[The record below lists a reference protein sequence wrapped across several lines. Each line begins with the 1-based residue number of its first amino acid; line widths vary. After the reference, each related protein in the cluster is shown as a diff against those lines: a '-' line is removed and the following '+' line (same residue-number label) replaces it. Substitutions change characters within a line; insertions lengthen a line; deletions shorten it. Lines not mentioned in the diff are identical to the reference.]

1 MSATELVRLVR
12 DGDIATLLFN
22 DPDRRNAMTRAMG
35 EAFRDH
41 VADLCRDDALR
52 AVVISGSGRAFSA
65 GGDLEML
72 ERQAEAGAAAPG
84 KAWRG
89 IRDEMSGFYRLF
101 LSVRD
106 LPCPSIAAIQGAAVG
121 AGLCVALGCD
131 LRYVAAD
138 AQLGL
143 NFAKLGVHPG
153 MAATWTLPRLVGSA
167 QAAELLYTGRLI
179 DGAEAHRIGLAN
191 RVLPS
196 AEVLAAAQQ
205 TAREVA
211 GNAPIAVRA
220 IKRALQ
226 RSEAAS
232 LEDQLQ
238 FEASEQARTF
248 ETGDAREGIAA
259 IRERRPPRFGG
270 R

>member
-22 DPDRRNAMTRAMG
+22 DPEHRNAMTRAMG

-41 VADLCRDDALR
+41 VADLCRDDSLR
-52 AVVISGSGRAFSA
+52 AVVISGNGRAFSA
-65 GGDLEML
+65 GGDLDML

-89 IRDEMSGFYRLF
+89 IRDEMSSFYRLF
-101 LSVRD
+101 LAVRD

-131 LRYVAAD
+131 LRYVASE

-153 MAATWTLPRLVGSA
+153 MAATWTLPRLIGSA
-167 QAAELLYTGRLI
+167 QAAELLFTGRLI
-179 DGAEAHRIGLAN
+179 DGAEALRMGLAS
-191 RVLPS
+191 RVLPA
-196 AEVLAAAQQ
+196 AEVLTQAQQ
-205 TAREVA
+205 TAREIA
-211 GNAPIAVRA
+211 ANAPIAVRA
-220 IKRALQ
+220 ITRALA

-248 ETGDAREGIAA
+248 ATADAREGIAA
-259 IRERRPPRFGG
+259 IRERRTPGFTG

>member
-1 MSATELVRLVR
+1 MAAPELVRLIR
-12 DGDIATLLFN
+12 DGDIATLLFD
-22 DPDRRNAMTRAMG
+22 DPERRNAMTRAMG

-41 VADLCRDDALR
+41 VSALAADASLR
-52 AVVISGSGRAFSA
+52 AVIVTGSGRAFSA

-72 ERQAEAGAAAPG
+72 ERQAAAGSAAPG
-84 KAWRG
+84 RAWRG
-89 IRDEMSGFYRLF
+89 IRDEMGSFYRLF
-101 LSVRD
+101 LAIRD
-106 LPCPSIAAIQGAAVG
+106 LPCPTIAAIQGAAVG

-131 LRYVAAD
+131 VRYVAAD

-153 MAATWTLPRLVGSA
+153 MAATWTLPRLVGPA

-179 DGAEAHRIGLAN
+179 DGAEAVRIGLAS
-191 RVLPS
+191 RALPA
-196 AEVLAAAQQ
+196 AEVLPEAQK
-205 TAREVA
+205 TAREIA
-211 GNAPIAVRA
+211 ANAQIAVRA
-220 IKRALQ
+220 IKRALA
-226 RSEAAS
+226 RTGDAS

-248 ETGDAREGIAA
+248 ETQDAREGIAA
-259 IRERRPPRFGG
+259 IRERRAPRFAG